1 MKTATNEKDE
11 KPKNE
16 GQFGLVSDERMAELK
31 ELLRKKL
38 GGETTPK
45 EDVQS
50 KNPRGNRLVTEEEY
64 EDIKRRLR
72 LKLLKEEEERNKNC
86 IQK

>member
-1 MKTATNEKDE
+1 MKTAPNEKDE

-38 GGETTPK
+38 K
-45 EDVQS
+45 
-50 KNPRGNRLVTEEEY
+50 
-64 EDIKRRLR
+64 
-72 LKLLKEEEERNKNC
+72 EEERNKNKNC
-86 IQK
+86 NKFVTQKKDNKK